1 MHILHVRMRSKMYTE
16 LHVHRYE
23 GMYCKIKR
31 TWCNVC
37 IETAADKKQVP
48 SLYRFLF
55 IRNAVYQEAGIT
67 TAQQDHLH
75 MSSCLWQIPA
85 FERACLDHLMQKW
98 GSSVTCEKLFYDS
111 FTLSELFHTLSF
123 KNISQPS
130 REYIFYRVVRKTL
143 SYYLLRNNFMQI
155 VLGTLCN

>member
-1 MHILHVRMRSKMYTE
+1 MNVYVVMHILQVRMRSKLYTE
-16 LHVHRYE
+16 VHVHRYD
-23 GMYCKIKR
+23 GMYFKIKR

-55 IRNAVYQEAGIT
+55 IRNAVYQETGIT
-67 TAQQDHLH
+67 TVQQDRLH

-98 GSSVTCEKLFYDS
+98 GSSIMCEKKSFIIPVCWTDS
-111 FTLSELFHTLSF
+111 FKRCLSKLFRNHPVNTTSTESF
-123 KNISQPS
+123 GKRSVI
-130 REYIFYRVVRKTL
+130 T
-143 SYYLLRNNFMQI
+143 
-155 VLGTLCN
+155 